1 MEYNVDELEYY
12 MYTIVS
18 IDNESASFSFIQ
30 MLYCI
35 PHPPDSVSF
44 IKRIIIIIHRI
55 YIALYIKIDLK
66 ALNDI
71 KNTRKN
77 TDYYST

>member
-1 MEYNVDELEYY
+1 MCYDVIIY
-12 MYTIVS
+12 S
-18 IDNESASFSFIQ
+18 IDHD
-30 MLYCI
+30 M
-35 PHPPDSVSF
+35 SVSLWLTTGIIYAYMLQDLEPF
-44 IKRIIIIIHRI
+44 GVVVIIIIIIIIHRI

-71 KNTRKN
+71 KHTRKN